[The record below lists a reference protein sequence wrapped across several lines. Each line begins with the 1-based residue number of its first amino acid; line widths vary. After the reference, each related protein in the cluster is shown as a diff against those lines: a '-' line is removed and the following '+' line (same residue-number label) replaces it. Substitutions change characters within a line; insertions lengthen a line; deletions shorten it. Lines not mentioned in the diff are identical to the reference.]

1 MGGGGGA
8 NYFKIDLSCTDKP
21 RIEKIR
27 TAISSVLVWSA
38 TEYMYDVEQK
48 TVYAAVMVINDGW
61 RLLNGMIYFC

>member
-1 MGGGGGA
+1 MYRLPE
-8 NYFKIDLSCTDKP
+8 NRKNSNCDFLQYLF
-21 RIEKIR
+21 
-27 TAISSVLVWSA
+27 VWSA